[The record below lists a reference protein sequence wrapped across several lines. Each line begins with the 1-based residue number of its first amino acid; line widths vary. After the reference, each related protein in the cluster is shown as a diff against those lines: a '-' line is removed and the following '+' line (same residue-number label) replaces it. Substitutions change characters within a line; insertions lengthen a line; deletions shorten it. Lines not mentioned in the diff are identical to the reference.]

1 MSDPKAKF
9 KKNVGAESGGGRP
22 EGKGYITE
30 LQRQKLKPAHL
41 EVIVTKNKERN
52 HYPKR
57 VSNEKWVE
65 VKAELKRKQ
74 YQTKQAVIRP
84 QKVLGSK
91 PTDPQFS
98 FFICFT
104 FSLSPV
110 PFFSPPIVFSYFK
123 PKK

>member
-9 KKNVGAESGGGRP
+9 KKYVGAESGGGRP
-22 EGKGYITE
+22 EGKGFITE

-74 YQTKQAVIRP
+74 YQTKQAAVGNQYSTPEHSHCNKMRRLH
-84 QKVLGSK
+84 QRKSRAVGL
-91 PTDPQFS
+91 TDYARG
-98 FFICFT
+98 CG
-104 FSLSPV
+104 LH
-110 PFFSPPIVFSYFK
+110 PFE
-123 PKK
+123 

>member
-1 MSDPKAKF
+1 MTVDPKAKF
-9 KKNVGAESGGGRP
+9 KKYVGAESGGGRP

-74 YQTKQAVIRP
+74 YQTKQVDGKNQMNVKAKAP
-84 QKVLGSK
+84 AKQKKKPNVVAPSK
-91 PTDPQFS
+91 DPPRRS
-98 FFICFT
+98 
-104 FSLSPV
+104 SRN
-110 PFFSPPIVFSYFK
+110 
-123 PKK
+123 KKKS

>member
-1 MSDPKAKF
+1 MNVDPKAKF
-9 KKNVGAESGGGRP
+9 KKYVGAESGGGRP

-74 YQTKQAVIRP
+74 YQTKQVDGKN
-84 QKVLGSK
+84 QKLKAKAANPPKKTKKSENKNKVV
-91 PTDPQFS
+91 PTTEPRRSTRQK
-98 FFICFT
+98 
-104 FSLSPV
+104 
-110 PFFSPPIVFSYFK
+110 K